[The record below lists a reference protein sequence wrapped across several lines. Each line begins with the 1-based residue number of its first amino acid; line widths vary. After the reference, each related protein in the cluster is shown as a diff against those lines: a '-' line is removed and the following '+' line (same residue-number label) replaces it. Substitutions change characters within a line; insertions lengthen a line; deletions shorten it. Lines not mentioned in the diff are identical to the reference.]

1 MEYHQACGN
10 VSHAAYMK
18 WNETGTILIPAQAND
33 SAYEFV
39 GLSTQTEYDIFA
51 VIIHNGNF
59 REFNKSVKTLVS
71 KRTNIHVTICQ
82 SIIIIILYIYG

>member
-39 GLSTQTEYDIFA
+39 GLSTQTEYNIIVA
-51 VIIHNGNF
+51 VIHNDDF

-71 KRTNIHVTICQ
+71 KRTNIFINP
-82 SIIIIILYIYG
+82 